1 MSLRLHFSVNTISY
15 ILFYPG
21 PSPERRHHQ
30 HVPPIFSGGLG
41 ALFGL
46 MNSLFSRASG
56 GMLSDLAAVTW
67 GMRGRLW
74 CLWIIQTLSGIFCI
88 AMCYV
93 DYSLNATVAVMIVF
107 SIFCQQACGAHF
119 GIVPFIS
126 RRSYGMV
133 SGIVGA
139 GGNCGA
145 IVTQVIFFGGSAAS
159 PV

>member
-1 MSLRLHFSVNTISY
+1 M
-15 ILFYPG
+15 
-21 PSPERRHHQ
+21 
-30 HVPPIFSGGLG
+30 
-41 ALFGL
+41 FGL
-46 MNSLFSRASG
+46 MNLFSRASG
-56 GMLSDLAAVTW
+56 GMLSDLAALRF
-67 GMRGRLW
+67 GMRGRIW
-74 CLWIIQTLSGIFCI
+74 TLWIIQSLSGAFCI
-88 AMCYV
+88 GMAYCSL
-93 DYSLNATVAVMIVF
+93 SLNATIGLMVIF

-159 PV
+159 SV